1 MPEFVLTQVRDQ
13 VFEIVLNRVDKR
25 NAVHWPMLQELSAAI
40 DQAEQTSGVRAVIVR
55 GEGTGFSSGIE
66 LQAFSHLPQT
76 FGENWPSH
84 MLNVTGA
91 FQAIVTKFERC
102 SLPTIA
108 LLHGYALGLG
118 LELALACDVRF
129 AARSTKLGLPETRL
143 GIIPDV
149 GGTTRLTRLI
159 GPARAKEI
167 IFTGRM
173 IDSVEAERLGLV
185 NAVVPNDELRA
196 KGDAFAAEIALSAPL
211 AVTYAKRVI
220 DGLVD
225 IDRGLQLEA
234 WAQTHLVQ
242 TQDFQNG
249 VQAVIAKSQP
259 HWQGQ

>member
-1 MPEFVLTQVRDQ
+1 MPDFILTQVRDR
-13 VFEIVLNRVDKR
+13 VFEIALNRTDKR
-25 NAVHWPMLQELSAAI
+25 NAIHWPMLQELGAAI
-40 DQAEQTSGVRAVIVR
+40 DRAEQTPGVRAVIVR

-66 LQAFSHLPQT
+66 LQAFAQLPQT
-76 FGENWPSH
+76 FGENWPAH

-91 FQAIVTKFERC
+91 FQTIVTKFERC

-149 GGTTRLTRLI
+149 GGTTRLARLI
-159 GPARAKEI
+159 GPARAKEV

-173 IDSVEAERLGLV
+173 IDSAEAERLGIV

-196 KGDAFAAEIALSAPL
+196 RGDAFAAEIALSAPL

-220 DGLVD
+220 DGLAE

-234 WAQTHLVQ
+234 WAQAHLVQ

-249 VQAVIAKSQP
+249 VQAMLAKTPP
-259 HWQGQ
+259 HWLGK

>member
-1 MPEFVLTQVRDQ
+1 MPDFILTQVRDR
-13 VFEIVLNRVDKR
+13 VFEIALNRTDKR
-25 NAVHWPMLQELSAAI
+25 NAIHWPMLQELGAAI
-40 DQAEQTSGVRAVIVR
+40 DRAEQTPGVRAVIVR

-66 LQAFSHLPQT
+66 LQAFAQLPQT
-76 FGENWPSH
+76 FGENWPAH

-91 FQAIVTKFERC
+91 FQTIVTKFERC

-149 GGTTRLTRLI
+149 GGTTRLARLI
-159 GPARAKEI
+159 GPARAKEV

-173 IDSVEAERLGLV
+173 IDSAEAERLGIV

-196 KGDAFAAEIALSAPL
+196 RGDAFAAEIALSAPL

-220 DGLVD
+220 DGAAE

-234 WAQTHLVQ
+234 WAQAHLVQ
-242 TQDFQNG
+242 TQDFQVG
-249 VQAVIAKSQP
+249 LQAMLTKSQP
-259 HWQGQ
+259 QWTGQ

>member
-25 NAVHWPMLQELSAAI
+25 NAIHWPMLQELGAAI
-40 DQAEQTSGVRAVIVR
+40 DQAEQTSGVRAVVVR

-66 LQAFSHLPQT
+66 LQAFSQLPQT
-76 FGENWPSH
+76 FGENWSSH

-173 IDSVEAERLGLV
+173 IDSAEAERLGIV

-220 DGLVD
+220 DGAAE

-234 WAQTHLVQ
+234 WAQAYLVQ
-242 TQDFQNG
+242 TQDFQIG
-249 VQAVIAKSQP
+249 VQAVMAKSQP
-259 HWQGQ
+259 QWLGR

>member
-1 MPEFVLTQVRDQ
+1 MPEFVLTEVREQ
-13 VFEIVLNRVDKR
+13 VFEIVLNRAAKR
-25 NAVHWPMLQELSAAI
+25 NAIHWPMLQELGAAI
-40 DQAEQTSGVRAVIVR
+40 DQAEQTPGVRAVIVR
-55 GEGTGFSSGIE
+55 GEGSGFSSGIE
-66 LQAFSHLPQT
+66 LQSFSRLPET
-76 FGENWPSH
+76 FGDNWPQH

-102 SLPTIA
+102 AVPTIA

-118 LELALACDVRF
+118 LELALACDLRF

-143 GIIPDV
+143 GLIPDV

-159 GPARAKEI
+159 GPARAKEVI
-167 IFTGRM
+167 MTGRM
-173 IDSVEAERLGLV
+173 IDSAEAEQFGLV

-196 KGDAFAAEIALSAPL
+196 KGDACVAEIALAAPL

-220 DGLVD
+220 DGLAE

-234 WAQTHLVQ
+234 WAQAHLVQ

-249 VQAVIAKSQP
+249 VQAMLAKTTP
-259 HWQGQ
+259 HWLGK

>member
-1 MPEFVLTQVRDQ
+1 MPDFILTQVRDR
-13 VFEIVLNRVDKR
+13 VFEIALNRTDKR
-25 NAVHWPMLQELSAAI
+25 NAIHWPMLQELGAAI
-40 DQAEQTSGVRAVIVR
+40 DRAEQTPGVRAVIVR

-66 LQAFSHLPQT
+66 LQAFAQLPQT
-76 FGENWPSH
+76 FGENWPAH

-91 FQAIVTKFERC
+91 FQTIVTKFERC

-149 GGTTRLTRLI
+149 GGTTRLARLI
-159 GPARAKEI
+159 GPAHAKEV

-173 IDSVEAERLGLV
+173 IDSAEAERLGIV

-196 KGDAFAAEIALSAPL
+196 RGDAFAAEIALSAPL

-220 DGLVD
+220 DGAAE

-234 WAQTHLVQ
+234 WAQAHLVQ
-242 TQDFQNG
+242 TQDFQVG
-249 VQAVIAKSQP
+249 LQAMLTKSQP
-259 HWQGQ
+259 QWTGQ

>member
-1 MPEFVLTQVRDQ
+1 MSDFIMTQVRDQ
-13 VFEIVLNRVDKR
+13 VFEISLNRAAKR
-25 NAVHWPMLQELSAAI
+25 NAIHWPMLQELGAAI
-40 DQAEQTSGVRAVIVR
+40 DCAEQTPGVRAVIVR

-66 LQAFSHLPQT
+66 LQAFAQLPET
-76 FGENWPSH
+76 FGENWPAH

-91 FQAIVTKFERC
+91 FQALVTKFERC

-108 LLHGYALGLG
+108 LLHGYVLGLG

-173 IDSVEAERLGLV
+173 IDSAEAERLGIV

-196 KGDAFAAEIALSAPL
+196 KGDAFAAEIALAAPL

-220 DGLVD
+220 DGAAE

-234 WAQTHLVQ
+234 WAQAHLVQ
-242 TQDFQNG
+242 TQDFQIG
-249 VQAVIAKSQP
+249 VQAMLTKSQP
-259 HWQGQ
+259 QWLGR